1 MTNDTNAHQGGVS
14 DEKRDGDIG
23 RRDYLR
29 TVGVGTA
36 MGVLGGTGA
45 GTAAAQSDDWEAAA
59 DERIQEHRTGP
70 LEIEVVDENG
80 DPVSDADVAVE
91 MQDHDYW
98 FGYALSADLLVNQT
112 EPGHPY
118 RETLKE
124 DFNVVW
130 FGNYHKWRFFEDN
143 QDDADEATA
152 WAKDNGL
159 DVRGHVCLWAN
170 IDAWAVP
177 GDVVD
182 AMGVDHDSGQDG
194 PDLDPQHVEDR
205 SFEHVQTIIDHYA
218 DFEYEG
224 TSYGSVIEEWEVM
237 NEVVHKPG
245 FIRAVNGVPANEE
258 AEDLDPV
265 TAPLLADYYDH
276 ARDAAPDDVGL
287 ATNDYNTIE
296 GSYDYARDDYERQ
309 IEFLEENSSLDYV
322 GLQSHFTDR
331 SSTVSSQETMDVL
344 DRYAQHDVRLRVT
357 EFDVTGD
364 WPDEDKADW
373 FREYFKTVF
382 SHPATDAFLTAGGS
396 DEHHWRDDG
405 PFYYEGW
412 EPKPAMEVYRDLV
425 FDEWWTEESGTTDD
439 AGTYSVDAFLGEHE
453 VTVSTGEGSVT
464 RTVSVTDSD
473 AGRQV
478 TVTVEGGDGPPNGGD
493 DRPPAVGDNENQPT
507 DPDGDGLY
515 EDLNGNGEVDYSD
528 VVDYFNNMET
538 DDFQSNAAYYDYNG
552 NGEVDYADLVD
563 LFNEI

>member
-1 MTNDTNAHQGGVS
+1 MTNDTNARQGGVP
-14 DEKRDGDIG
+14 DEKRRGGIG

-29 TVGVGTA
+29 TVGVGA
-36 MGVLGGTGA
+36 AIGVLGGTGA
-45 GTAAAQSDDWEAAA
+45 GAAAAQSDDWETAA
-59 DERIQEHRTGP
+59 DQRIQEHRTGP
-70 LEIEVVDENG
+70 LEVEVVDENG
-80 DPVSDADVAVE
+80 EPVPDADVSVE
-91 MQDHDYW
+91 MQSHDYW

-194 PDLDPQHVEDR
+194 PDLDPQYVEDR

-237 NEVVHKPG
+237 NEVVHEPG

-258 AEDLDPV
+258 ADDLDPV

-309 IEFLEENSSLDYV
+309 IEFLDENSSLDYV

-344 DRYAQHDVRLRVT
+344 DRYAQHDVRLHVT

-373 FREYFKTVF
+373 FREYLKTVF

-425 FDEWWTEESGTTDD
+425 FDEWWTDESGTTDGS
-439 AGTYSVDAFLGEHE
+439 GTYSVDAFIGEHE
-453 VTVSTGEGSVT
+453 VTVSTDQGSVT

-473 AGRQV
+473 AGRRV
-478 TVTVEGGDGPPNGGD
+478 TVTVEGGEGPPNGRD
-493 DRPPAVGDNENQPT
+493 DRPPAVGDNENRPT

-515 EDLNGNGEVDYSD
+515 EDLNGNGEVDYDD
-528 VVDYFNNMET
+528 VVTYFENVESDAMT
-538 DDFQSNAAYYDYNG
+538 GNADAFDYNG
-552 NGEVDYADLVD
+552 NGGVDYADLVE
-563 LFNEI
+563 LFEQV